1 MSCNSKCEHVISESM
16 KSLAPVFLA
25 LGTAI
30 IVITTA
36 TGIALAPDTVDAVKI
51 SLTPYMIAYGT
62 AVLALLISA
71 LLSSR
76 QR

>member
-1 MSCNSKCEHVISESM
+1 M

-36 TGIALAPDTVDAVKI
+36 TGIALSPDTLDTVTI
-51 SLTPYMIAYGT
+51 SVTPYMIAYGT
-62 AVLALLISA
+62 AVLAFLIA
-71 LLSSR
+71 GLLSSR
-76 QR
+76 KA